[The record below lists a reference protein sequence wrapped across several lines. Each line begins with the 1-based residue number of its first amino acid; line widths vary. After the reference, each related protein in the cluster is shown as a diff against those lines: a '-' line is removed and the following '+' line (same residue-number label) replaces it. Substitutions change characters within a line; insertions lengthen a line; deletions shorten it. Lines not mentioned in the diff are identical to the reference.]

1 MQQLGRINRLQYKQH
16 FASAEKVSHTLLP
29 SNKNTFTH
37 PCGLTQT
44 RKILF
49 QNFLPFLFLFLI
61 SFSLS
66 GQNRDTGQQIIR
78 ADTIFEQRVIDG
90 KQVTVRRIRIYDTV
104 YIMRK
109 MTSRPFQL
117 NKQQNTLPAPKLF
130 PAPKFR
136 QSLSHFGLEAGVAM
150 QIWEKSPYQ
159 APVSF
164 PTELY
169 PTINHSKAKSV
180 ITPGI
185 FGNVSYC
192 KNNWYVK
199 SGLQLHYFS
208 EQHQLETQRTIT
220 DSTIYEQPTS
230 YDSIIIDTAYY
241 VDPDQWPD
249 DTVYIMN
256 IDTFV
261 KTVYDT
267 IRHTDYDTTHIKN
280 KYKLTNRYFYL
291 ELPILV
297 GRTFAVGPLEI
308 ELEGGFYAGWLA
320 RVQLRMYDTDNSIRQ
335 LNNKYAHKF
344 SIDVGA
350 ALRIKIPIDKKKYIA
365 VQSGIRHGLWNIY
378 TNEAL
383 NTEKITRIN
392 IGISYIF
399 Q

>member
-1 MQQLGRINRLQYKQH
+1 
-16 FASAEKVSHTLLP
+16 
-29 SNKNTFTH
+29 
-37 PCGLTQT
+37 
-44 RKILF
+44 
-49 QNFLPFLFLFLI
+49 
-61 SFSLS
+61 
-66 GQNRDTGQQIIR
+66 
-78 ADTIFEQRVIDG
+78 
-90 KQVTVRRIRIYDTV
+90 
-104 YIMRK
+104 
-109 MTSRPFQL
+109 
-117 NKQQNTLPAPKLF
+117 
-130 PAPKFR
+130 
-136 QSLSHFGLEAGVAM
+136 
-150 QIWEKSPYQ
+150 
-159 APVSF
+159 
-164 PTELY
+164 
-169 PTINHSKAKSV
+169 
-180 ITPGI
+180 
-185 FGNVSYC
+185 
-192 KNNWYVK
+192 
-199 SGLQLHYFS
+199 
-208 EQHQLETQRTIT
+208 LETQRTIT

-241 VDPDQWPD
+241 IDPEQWPD
-249 DTVYIMN
+249 TVVYIMD

-365 VQSGIRHGLWNIY
+365 VQTGIRHGLWNFY
-378 TNEAL
+378 TNDAL
-383 NTEKITRIN
+383 NTKKITKIN